1 MLIVFVFAAAV
12 ALMLYQQVPRVA
24 FETQRDKE
32 MLLIERG
39 GQFKRAIQLY
49 YVAYKKWPSKIED
62 LEKTNDKR
70 YLRRRYVDPM
80 TGKDEWRLVHTNGV
94 MLTDSLVQKAP
105 DPANDKNNKDQLA
118 GNTPGSGSGN
128 VDPNAPPDVNAA
140 LNRRGSDRI
149 MPGAPGSNQLGNPQ
163 YNPNDPNAV
172 AIALQQGGVQPGF
185 PQGGLQGQSGYPV
198 GQQGIGQQGV
208 GQPGIGQPGIGQ
220 QGIGPGMGQPGQVQI
235 NPNFNPQFPGQGL
248 PGQVNPNQTVNGMV
262 GMPFA
267 PGQQQFQIGPNGQ
280 PVAINPAGG
289 VINSQTGGVG
299 TVSTFPG
306 QFPGANQGGFPG
318 SPQGGA
324 PGGAVAP
331 NQAINMINNMLT
343 QPRPAPVPTNTLNSS
358 MPAGG
363 VGLAGV
369 ASKYE
374 GPSILVYA
382 ERQRYNEWEFIFD
395 LKENRLNTQPAG
407 NSLPG
412 QNQPGGRQGPGGN
425 SPQGP
430 QGINGMSPFVGPGG
444 IGPPPPPPPPTRR
457 Q

>member
-12 ALMLYQQVPRVA
+12 ALMLYRQMPRVA

-62 LEKTNDKR
+62 LENTNDKR

-94 MLTDSLVQKAP
+94 MLTDSLVQKPP
-105 DPANDKNNKDQLA
+105 DPANDKNKDQLA
-118 GNTPGSGSGN
+118 GNMPGGGTGST
-128 VDPNAPPDVNAA
+128 DPNAPPDVNAA
-140 LNRRGSDRI
+140 VNRRPSDRQ
-149 MPGAPGSNQLGNPQ
+149 MPGAPGVNQFGNPQ

-172 AIALQQGGVQPGF
+172 ALALQQGGVQPGGVQ
-185 PQGGLQGQSGYPV
+185 QGSLQGQPGYPGV
-198 GQQGIGQQGV
+198 GQQGI

-220 QGIGPGMGQPGQVQI
+220 PGVGQPGQVQI
-235 NPNFNPQFPGQGL
+235 NPNFNPQFPGQGV
-248 PGQVNPNQTVNGMV
+248 PGQINPNQTVNGMV

-280 PVAINPAGG
+280 PVAINSAGG
-289 VINSQTGGVG
+289 VINSQTGGIGAVQ
-299 TVSTFPG
+299 TFPIQG
-306 QFPGANQGGFPG
+306 PGANTSSFPG

-343 QPRPAPVPTNTLNSS
+343 QPRPAPNPTNTMNGSL
-358 MPAGG
+358 PAGG
-363 VGLAGV
+363 VALAGV

-374 GPSILVYA
+374 GPSILVYG
-382 ERQRYNEWEFIFD
+382 ERQRYNEWEFVFD
-395 LKENRLNTQPAG
+395 LKDNRLGSQPAG

-412 QNQPGGRQGPGGN
+412 QGNQQGRQGPGVN
-425 SPQGP
+425 QQGQ
-430 QGINGMSPFVGPGG
+430 QGINGMPPFGGQGG
-444 IGPPPPPPPPTRR
+444 IGPPPPPPPPPGRR

>member
-1 MLIVFVFAAAV
+1 MRSRTPIQRSGERGFAMLIVFVFAAAV

-49 YVAYKKWPSKIED
+49 WVAYKKWPSKIED
-62 LEKTNDKR
+62 LENTNDKR

-94 MLTDSLVQKAP
+94 MLTDSLVQKPP
-105 DPANDKNNKDQLA
+105 DPANDKNKDQLA
-118 GNTPGSGSGN
+118 SNMPGGGTGNT
-128 VDPNAPPDVNAA
+128 DPNAPPDVNAA
-140 LNRRGSDRI
+140 VNRRPSDR
-149 MPGAPGSNQLGNPQ
+149 MPPGPPGTNQFGNPQ

-172 AIALQQGGVQPGF
+172 ALALQQGGVQPGVQ
-185 PQGGLQGQSGYPV
+185 QGSLQGQPGYP
-198 GQQGIGQQGV
+198 GI

-220 QGIGPGMGQPGQVQI
+220 PGVGQPGQVQI
-235 NPNFNPQFPGQGL
+235 NPNFNPQFPGQGV
-248 PGQVNPNQTVNGMV
+248 PGQINPNQTVNGMV

-280 PVAINPAGG
+280 PVAINSAGG
-289 VINSQTGGVG
+289 VINSQTGGIGAVP
-299 TVSTFPG
+299 TFPIQG
-306 QFPGANQGGFPG
+306 PGANTSSFPG
-318 SPQGGA
+318 SPQGGV
-324 PGGAVAP
+324 PGGPVAP

-343 QPRPAPVPTNTLNSS
+343 QPRPAPNPTNTMNSS

-363 VGLAGV
+363 VALAGV

-374 GPSILVYA
+374 GPSILVYG

-395 LKENRLNTQPAG
+395 LKENRLG
-407 NSLPG
+407 G
-412 QNQPGGRQGPGGN
+412 QQVGGPGMG
-425 SPQGP
+425 GP
-430 QGINGMSPFVGPGG
+430 GAGGPGRGGPGIGGPGG
-444 IGPPPPPPPPTRR
+444 IGPPPPPPPPPGRR

>member
-70 YLRRRYVDPM
+70 YLRRRYVDPL
-80 TGKDEWRLVHTNGV
+80 TGKDEWRLIHTNGV
-94 MLTDSLVQKAP
+94 MLTDSLVQKPP

-118 GNTPGSGSGN
+118 SNMPGGGTGN

-140 LNRRGSDRI
+140 VNRRPSDRQ
-149 MPGAPGSNQLGNPQ
+149 MPGAPGVNQFGNPQ
-163 YNPNDPNAV
+163 FNPNDPNAV
-172 AIALQQGGVQPGF
+172 ALALQQGGVQPGVQ
-185 PQGGLQGQSGYPV
+185 QGSLQGQSGYPGV
-198 GQQGIGQQGV
+198 GQQGI
-208 GQPGIGQPGIGQ
+208 GQPGIGQPGL
-220 QGIGPGMGQPGQVQI
+220 GQPGQVQI
-235 NPNFNPQFPGQGL
+235 NPNFNPQFPGQGM
-248 PGQVNPNQTVNGMV
+248 PGQVNPNPTVNGMV
-262 GMPFA
+262 LQNPGGMPFA

-280 PVAINPAGG
+280 PVPINPAGG

-299 TVSTFPG
+299 TVPTFPG
-306 QFPGANQGGFPG
+306 QFPGSNPGSFPGNLQGGT
-318 SPQGGA
+318 
-324 PGGAVAP
+324 PGGGVAP

-343 QPRPAPVPTNTLNSS
+343 QPRPAPNPTNTMNSS

-363 VGLAGV
+363 VALAGV

-374 GPSILVYA
+374 GPSILVYG
-382 ERQRYNEWEFIFD
+382 ERQRYNEWEFVFD
-395 LKENRLNTQPAG
+395 LKDNRLGSQPAG

-412 QNQPGGRQGPGGN
+412 QGNQPGRQGGPGIGGPGGM
-425 SPQGP
+425 G
-430 QGINGMSPFVGPGG
+430 GPGGPGGMGGPG
-444 IGPPPPPPPPTRR
+444 IGPPPPPPPPPGRR